1 MFWEVFIKVLTYSI
15 IITLVKLATDKL
27 FKSEKEYKLDKKGNN
42 YIDAGVIWKIY
53 FTMAIVLSIFI
64 IIVGSFPSNVQGK
77 TKFIISAIAIG
88 FNIIFY
94 IVAIMYRLYYIKFG
108 ENDITY
114 RNMLGKIRKYNYS
127 DIEYG
132 ELSYNRILTLYS
144 NNNKILKFSVAEMR
158 MLILED
164 LWEKG
169 IKIKKQSV
177 GKSFV
182 IEETRFY
189 KGLSIFLLIAAAGLT
204 FLCVY
209 AKNIFGYLF
218 FGMLLII
225 TTFDLL
231 KRFKKRIVVSEKSV
245 VVIEFLKK
253 EKEVQLS
260 KIKHIERKM
269 KDGAEI
275 TYIYSNDGLEFKYS
289 SIHKNAAAFEDII
302 DKYRWKEK
310 E

>member
-77 TKFIISAIAIG
+77 TKLIISAIAIG

-189 KGLSIFLLIAAAGLT
+189 KGLSIFFATVMIIFAFFSIYLGSIFASFVFIIASVLT
-204 FLCVY
+204 V
-209 AKNIFGYLF
+209 
-218 FGMLLII
+218 
-225 TTFDLL
+225 FDLL

-260 KIKHIERKM
+260 KIKYMERKM

-310 E
+310 